1 METFLKIVVVAVGIF
16 GLALVLSLISAI
28 PVYLL
33 WNWLMPELF
42 HLPVVTFW
50 QALGITALA
59 NILFKSNSSSK
70 SEK

>member
-1 METFLKIVVVAVGIF
+1 MNYEE
-16 GLALVLSLISAI
+16 I
-28 PVYLL
+28 PEDRCSGDVYLL

-50 QALGITALA
+50 QALGITTLA
-59 NILFKSNSSSK
+59 NILFKSNSNGK